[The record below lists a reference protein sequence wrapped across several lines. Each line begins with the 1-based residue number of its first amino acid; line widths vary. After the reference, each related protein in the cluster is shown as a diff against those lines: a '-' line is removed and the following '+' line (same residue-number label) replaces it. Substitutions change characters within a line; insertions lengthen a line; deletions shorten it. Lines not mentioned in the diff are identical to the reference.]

1 MHDLYVESNN
11 EEETTNG
18 KTNRDTSSNEAE
30 GISDVT
36 TPPVSTISQGI

>member
-11 EEETTNG
+11 EEKTTNG
-18 KTNRDTSSNEAE
+18 KTNRDTSNEAE

-36 TPPVSTISQGI
+36 TPPCS